1 MPPSTAT
8 NSGNLPV
15 PPPPQTPKTSPQG
28 TPQGGDEVRCEWCAG
43 KIIPQQGARTSSSVI
58 KDKRS
63 FATKIKTGLISI
75 FKDNSPITTK
85 EARKGPCKA
94 CGGKGTVKDPSKIAA
109 PAAEKVKVNFQ
120 KNAEEIT
127 KLENTLAPHGGN
139 RYTVIQGSE
148 VLEVGLGFNDAP
160 SYTVIEGAGKR
171 NKRLIPHADLSSKGS
186 PMFFEGA
193 DSNYVQGINSVAS
206 PGGHYFIKCAN
217 KFSVAAGA
225 QGIDL
230 TTGGPVTISGGI
242 TRISGPEI
250 TIGTQTGPLSLEG
263 EVVHING
270 KSVEVATSDGDFCV
284 RGNISSSGNVRVGG
298 NTHSESISFVHAKCI
313 GTKDTPTDESSP
325 NDFHTGPAFYGS
337 AGGTAQSEVAL
348 DMAAFMAANAA
359 HSEKIK
365 NIIGPAFQGALSDKV
380 KNMAY
385 QMTPY
390 ENEVT
395 GWIIPG
401 TEMRTERFDG
411 QGGTITGTTGTAK
424 GIFTPGVGMTA
435 NGYPVIGS
443 ALASTLTLTDITFNL
458 TSVQIQLISQY
469 VVENIKLHNFPHSHV
484 LPDLKHSH
492 NIRLP
497 DIDCS
502 SDTAEQLRGKVAG
515 GENGAPLNFQTG
527 KIKTFQENID
537 TILGAFKPP
546 GQPKYSK

>member
-1 MPPSTAT
+1 MPSSTTNQVVPISSKTPS
-8 NSGNLPV
+8 
-15 PPPPQTPKTSPQG
+15 TSPQG
-28 TPQGGDEVRCEWCAG
+28 SPQGGDEVLCPWCTG

-94 CGGKGTVKDPSKIAA
+94 CGGKGTIKDPSKIAA
-109 PAAEKVKVNFQ
+109 PAAEKVKANFE

-171 NKRLIPHADLSSKGS
+171 NKRLVPHTDLSSKGA

-217 KFSVAAGA
+217 KFSIAAGA

-337 AGGTAQSEVAL
+337 VGGTAQGEVAL
-348 DMAAFMAANAA
+348 DMAAFVAANAS

-385 QMTPY
+385 QMIPY
-390 ENEVT
+390 EKEVT

-401 TEMRTERFDG
+401 TNIIFSLAGVELQI
-411 QGGTITGTTGTAK
+411 QGAVVSTGLVAGTTPVTGTLNATLGTFSSPTVIGTIK
-424 GIFTPGVGMTA
+424 ETPV
-435 NGYPVIGS
+435 
-443 ALASTLTLTDITFNL
+443 D
-458 TSVQIQLISQY
+458 
-469 VVENIKLHNFPHSHV
+469 LHNFPHSHV

-515 GENGAPLNFQTG
+515 VENPAPQHFETG
-527 KIKTFQENID
+527 KIKTFQDNID
-537 TILGAFKPP
+537 TVLGAFKPP